1 MREFLGRMNI
11 DGFDANGYIRDNAK
25 NASAL
30 PNIAIAVSGG
40 GYRALMNGGELILNQ
55 DSKRTAIPC

>member
-11 DGFDANGYIRDNAK
+11 SGFDAGAYISNNAK

-40 GYRALMNGGELILNQ
+40 GYRALMNGGKNL
-55 DSKRTAIPC
+55 